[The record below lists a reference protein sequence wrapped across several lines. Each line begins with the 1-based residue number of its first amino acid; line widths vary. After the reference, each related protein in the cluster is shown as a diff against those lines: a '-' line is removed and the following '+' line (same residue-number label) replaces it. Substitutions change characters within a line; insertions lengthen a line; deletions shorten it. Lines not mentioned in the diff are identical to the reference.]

1 MRPPLEEQA
10 RQVLHRVRRAF
21 AAIID
26 LTCGA
31 TKRSTQIADRLR
43 VHRKLAWQ
51 ISKVA
56 HTPDAFHAARFIP
69 APGNMETFLAAARR
83 RGVTEELLQAAAA
96 AVADFENLVPA
107 HADDRRSLELMLLGC
122 SSKPDDDAEAAL
134 RRSAFLSNALT
145 WGVQAKTRLVA
156 NLLAPTGDGSR
167 FDLVRIRGYTDFRRN
182 RPNQPWIVS
191 YTRSA
196 TDNWGALPESPEPI
210 DDTGGLPVPL
220 LCQFCSDPLPAFR
233 RRPGTE
239 GCVVDELA
247 PGRVGNTG
255 AVTFFTGEIS
265 RNSATRYRDAEN
277 TFNEFSA
284 RIQTPTE
291 VLVFDV
297 YVCDSMFG
305 PIEPKS
311 ALYSALV
318 SPSSRDEG
326 DRLPI
331 VTQVTHLGR
340 GLDVIFTPD
349 VPRYVD
355 LTQYVFDRLGWDE
368 ARFDVYRVR
377 MEYPPMP
384 TVLTIAHPLP
394 DQPR

>member
-1 MRPPLEEQA
+1 MA
-10 RQVLHRVRRAF
+10 
-21 AAIID
+21 
-26 LTCGA
+26 
-31 TKRSTQIADRLR
+31 
-43 VHRKLAWQ
+43 
-51 ISKVA
+51 
-56 HTPDAFHAARFIP
+56 
-69 APGNMETFLAAARR
+69 TFLAAARK
-83 RGVTEELLQAAAA
+83 RGVTEELIQAAAT

-122 SSKPDDDAEAAL
+122 STRPDDDAEAAL
-134 RRSAFLSNALT
+134 RRSAFLSNAVT

-156 NLLAPTGDGSR
+156 YMLAPSADESR
-167 FDLVRIRGYTDFRRN
+167 FDLVRVRGYTGFRRN
-182 RPNQPWIVS
+182 RPNQAWIVS
-191 YTRSA
+191 YIRST
-196 TDNWGALPESPEPI
+196 TDNWGTLPDSPEPI
-210 DDTGGLPVPL
+210 EDTGGLPVPL
-220 LCQFCSDPLPAFR
+220 LRKFCSHPLPEFR
-233 RRPGTE
+233 RRAGTE

-255 AVTFFTGEIS
+255 AVTFFTGEIT
-265 RNSATRYRDAEN
+265 RDSATRYRDAEN
-277 TFNEFSA
+277 TFNEFAA

-297 YVCDSMFG
+297 YVHDNMFG

-311 ALYSALV
+311 AVYSALAG
-318 SPSSRDEG
+318 PNSRDEE
-326 DRLPI
+326 DRLAV
-331 VTQVTHLGR
+331 VTQLTHLGR

-355 LTQYVFDRLGWDE
+355 LAQHVFDRLGWDE

-394 DQPR
+394 DRPC